1 MEGRRKHRNKL
12 GCVVVLAAIIIISVC
27 TYVSLQHLSVILEE
41 NPEKEEVPY
50 QKVTIQET
58 SLDNKYYYQ
67 KIPDEEKECYKEILQ
82 GLKEG
87 TEEIYVHSQDV
98 NQVNHLFQFV
108 LKDYPELFWCD
119 GSASSTS
126 YQKGTNP
133 EESYTVLKPSYIGT
147 AEERQQ
153 KKAEIEAQVNE
164 CLSGISYA
172 ASDYEKI
179 LYVYEY
185 IVNMVDYDEN
195 AEDNQNI
202 YSVFVNKRSVC
213 AGYAKATQ
221 YLLENLGVFCTYV
234 TGTIENQGSHA
245 WNLVQCEGEYYYV
258 DTTWGAP
265 VYQQAEGTDVPEWEN
280 ISYDYMCCGDDE
292 IYKTHTPDR
301 DVEFPACTSMKWNYY
316 VVNGMYYDSYD
327 EERIMKAMNDVIGS
341 KENPVVLKFSSQ
353 DVYQQAKDGVFQDLI
368 GRAAQNLCR
377 MYGLRQAEY
386 YYQDSPELYKITI
399 YWKYE

>member
-126 YQKGTNP
+126 YQ
-133 EESYTVLKPSYIGT
+133 
-147 AEERQQ
+147 
-153 KKAEIEAQVNE
+153 
-164 CLSGISYA
+164 
-172 ASDYEKI
+172 
-179 LYVYEY
+179 
-185 IVNMVDYDEN
+185 
-195 AEDNQNI
+195 
-202 YSVFVNKRSVC
+202 
-213 AGYAKATQ
+213 
-221 YLLENLGVFCTYV
+221 
-234 TGTIENQGSHA
+234 
-245 WNLVQCEGEYYYV
+245 
-258 DTTWGAP
+258 
-265 VYQQAEGTDVPEWEN
+265 
-280 ISYDYMCCGDDE
+280 
-292 IYKTHTPDR
+292 
-301 DVEFPACTSMKWNYY
+301 
-316 VVNGMYYDSYD
+316 
-327 EERIMKAMNDVIGS
+327 
-341 KENPVVLKFSSQ
+341 
-353 DVYQQAKDGVFQDLI
+353 
-368 GRAAQNLCR
+368 
-377 MYGLRQAEY
+377 
-386 YYQDSPELYKITI
+386 
-399 YWKYE
+399 